1 MARLGDMGKIYEQL
15 RMEEREEIQLGLWGK
30 KSVREIAKELGASA
44 STIAREIKKNVPPLH
59 KRRYTPRLAHERAV
73 WQRTIRHSRPRLKT
87 KLIRQY
93 VKEKLKLYWSPEQIA
108 GRLPLDHPG
117 QSVSHEAIYLYIYS
131 QYHRQGYGSCIG
143 EDLRIYLRR
152 KHKRRKRKYV
162 LFPVEQGHIP
172 GRVSIVRRPQ
182 YIEKRIQQGHWEGD
196 AMESRQSSEKL
207 NTLVERASGVV
218 LISKLANGTKQETTQ
233 VVMQRLGALPESLRR
248 TLTLDNGKENA
259 GHQEITKSLGTK
271 CYFCNPY
278 HAWEKGTN
286 ENTNGLIRFYLP
298 KKTDFATVSGEQV
311 KAIEDQLNTRPR
323 KRLKYKTPLE
333 VFNQGVAVDC

>member
-1 MARLGDMGKIYEQL
+1 MEKNYEQL
-15 RMEEREEIQLGLWGK
+15 NIKERESIQAGLWEK
-30 KSVREIAKELGASA
+30 KSVRAIAKELGRSA
-44 STIAREIKKNVPPLH
+44 STISREIKKNAPSVH
-59 KRRYTPRLAHERAV
+59 KRRYTPRLAQERAV
-73 WQRTIRHSRPRLKT
+73 WQRTLRHCRERLKQE
-87 KLIRQY
+87 LIRQY

-108 GRLPLDHPG
+108 GRLIIDHPG
-117 QSVSHEAIYLYIYS
+117 YSISHEAIYLYIYS

-162 LFPVEQGHIP
+162 LFPVEQGQIP
-172 GRVSIVRRPQ
+172 GRVNISRRPQ
-182 YIEKRIQQGHWEGD
+182 YIEKRVQQGHWEGD

-207 NTLVERASGVV
+207 NTLVERVSGVV

-233 VVMQRLGALPESLRR
+233 AVTQRLGALPESLRR

-259 GHQEITKSLGTK
+259 GHQEITKTLGIE

-278 HAWEKGTN
+278 HSWEKGTN

-298 KKTDFATVSGEQV
+298 KKTDFARVSEKQV
-311 KAIEDQLNTRPR
+311 KTIEQALNTRPR